1 VYRTDKVSIAP
12 TSWRDLLEPKPELR
26 GHIGWIAD
34 YVETFIPMLKL
45 QGSSVYSAE
54 RSDLKRAYQQLKR
67 LNPDLVSYDYVLSE
81 VVDDIESPIHMALAT
96 VVITTPI
103 NDVQGTDHWGFV
115 APQEGSSIW
124 IDCIAVM
131 ADSKQRDEA
140 LLFLAFLN
148 RADVAA
154 LNSSQIWS
162 ATPVEQALPLI
173 DAGLLGDTSVYPDA
187 KTLQSSDFY
196 EGIDAQN
203 IAQRTRILRALKKHH
218 NAQ

>member
-96 VVITTPI
+96 VVITTPSMMSRGRI
-103 NDVQGTDHWGFV
+103 TGVLLRRRRD
-115 APQEGSSIW
+115 PQYGSI
-124 IDCIAVM
+124 
-131 ADSKQRDEA
+131 
-140 LLFLAFLN
+140 
-148 RADVAA
+148 
-154 LNSSQIWS
+154 
-162 ATPVEQALPLI
+162 ALPLWQI
-173 DAGLLGDTSVYPDA
+173 PNSETKPCCS
-187 KTLQSSDFY
+187 
-196 EGIDAQN
+196 
-203 IAQRTRILRALKKHH
+203 
-218 NAQ
+218 